1 MFVAQGKYIS
11 ECADESNKGF
21 FFGYFWAWFML
32 SQIIGNFIAAMVLG
46 KLTQS
51 AYFISMTAI
60 TTLASM
66 IFVFMKKPI
75 SHNLG
80 AVPSN

>member
-1 MFVAQGKYIS
+1 
-11 ECADESNKGF
+11 
-21 FFGYFWAWFML
+21 ML

-60 TTLASM
+60 TIVSS
-66 IFVFMKKPI
+66 IFFIFMKKPI
-75 SHNLG
+75 PHNLV
-80 AVPSN
+80 AVPGS